1 MFPGNPH
8 RLQLPAENKMP
19 SATVLYLPF
28 PFFFREGGGGGRVRL
43 HVGQGSSYRKPQF
56 NDFVEKQPIVISRD
70 GWWLFFFFFVVW
82 RRATQHFGIG
92 TMTVNN
98 IWALM
103 STWSCSTLHRSVHS
117 YSTLFLKHGGQ
128 ISVEQGYQTGNSCHK
143 HFQLQDAFKWLIRDK
158 EDKADL

>member
-8 RLQLPAENKMP
+8 RLQLPAENKIP
-19 SATVLYLPF
+19 NATVPYLPF
-28 PFFFREGGGGGRVRL
+28 PFFFLGRGGREYGHTKARARPIENL
-43 HVGQGSSYRKPQF
+43 NLTNLRKNNQSLYRGMV
-56 NDFVEKQPIVISRD
+56 DD
-70 GWWLFFFFFVVW
+70 FFFFFVVW

-117 YSTLFLKHGGQ
+117 YSTLFLKNGGQ

-158 EDKADL
+158 EDKVDL